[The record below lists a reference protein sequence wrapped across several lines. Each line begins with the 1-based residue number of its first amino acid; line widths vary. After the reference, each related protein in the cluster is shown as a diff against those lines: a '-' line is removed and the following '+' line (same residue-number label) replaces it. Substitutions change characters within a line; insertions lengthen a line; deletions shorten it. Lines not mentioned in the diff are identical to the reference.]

1 MRDMGEIDRRTLLA
15 GGAAALAAVQGAS
28 AKGAAAAERAAPV
41 RADPKRRGGRPNI
54 LLVVN
59 DQERALADIPAGLP
73 LPAHDWLRER
83 GILFD
88 RFHVNTTPCGPSRS
102 NIYTGLHTQHSGVYA
117 NPNSS
122 PHPELSPTI
131 PTVGAMLRR
140 AGYRTTYKGKWHLS
154 NINEGLNLRGVAG
167 GIFPNTRDILEPFGF
182 SGYNF
187 NGERE
192 GLSWE
197 GFMSDGVTAAEA
209 ASQLRSFADDDDAA
223 PWFMAVNFVN
233 PHDIMFYDPSGEGE
247 ATRARPNLVAPLLA
261 APGDPV
267 YGRDWNFPLPRSF
280 YADDLSRKP
289 RAHAAINASSGAF
302 YGRMRHADEAV
313 WRRNQNYYFNC
324 IRDVDRHMQ
333 TVFDALVASGQF
345 DNTIILFTSD
355 HGERAGAHGMR
366 QKGGTIYKE
375 DVGVPLIVVHPDLP
389 GGRTTHA
396 LGSAVDLVPT
406 MLALAGVDEA
416 AGREMQPKLAG
427 HDLSAAIAASTARTR
442 RDEAGILF
450 NYAVRYGWNAP
461 DVPSGVAE
469 TKPLPENDLMLRRLH
484 RGVHDGRYKFARYFA
499 PAQHHMPKRW
509 DDLVAH
515 NDLELY
521 DTAADPDEID
531 NLAWRPDAH
540 KSLIERLNAKTNKLI
555 EAEVGED
562 KGAEYP
568 GPATQYETLKLA

>member
-1 MRDMGEIDRRTLLA
+1 MREKTEIDRRTLLA
-15 GGAAALAAVQGAS
+15 AGAAAIVAANGA
-28 AKGAAAAERAAPV
+28 KAAAAPAPAPAPV
-41 RADPKRRGGRPNI
+41 SKVRRGRRPNI
-54 LLVVN
+54 LLIVN
-59 DQERALADIPAGLP
+59 DQERALADIPDILP
-73 LPAHDWLRER
+73 LPAHDWLREK
-83 GILFD
+83 GIVFD

-102 NIYTGLHTQHSGVYA
+102 NIYTGLHTQHTGVYA
-117 NPNSS
+117 NPNSP
-122 PHPELSPTI
+122 PHPQLSPTI
-131 PTVGAMLRR
+131 PTIGTMLRG

-154 NINEGLNLRGVAG
+154 NINEGLNFGGVAG
-167 GIFPNTRDILEPFGF
+167 GIFPNTSDILEPFGF
-182 SGYNF
+182 AGYNF
-187 NGERE
+187 DGERE

-197 GFMSDGVTAAEA
+197 GFMADGVTAAEA
-209 ASQLRSFADDDDAA
+209 VSQLRAFAADADDAA

-247 ATRARPNLVAPLLA
+247 ATRARRNLISPLLA

-267 YGRDWNFPLPRSF
+267 YDRDWGVPLPRSF
-280 YADDLSRKP
+280 HADDLSRKP

-302 YGRMRHADEAV
+302 YGRMRHEDEAV

-324 IRDVDRHMQ
+324 IRDVDRHMK
-333 TVFDALVASGQF
+333 TVLDALVASGQL

-375 DVGVPLIVVHPDLP
+375 DVGVPLVVVHPDLP
-389 GGRTTHA
+389 GGRTTQA

-406 MLALAGVDEA
+406 MLALAGVDA
-416 AGREMQPKLAG
+416 AARQAMQPRLAG
-427 HDLSAAIAASTARTR
+427 HDLSPAIASATARTG
-442 RDEAGILF
+442 RDTAGIFF

-461 DVPSGVAE
+461 DVPAGVAE
-469 TKPLPENDLMLRRLH
+469 TKPLPENDLTLRRLH

-499 PAQHHMPKRW
+499 PAEHHIPQRW

-521 DTAADPDEID
+521 DTATDPDEID

-540 KSLIERLNAKTNKLI
+540 KPLIERLNAQTNALI
-555 EAEVGED
+555 AAEIGAD
-562 KGAEYP
+562 NGAEYP
-568 GPATQYETLKLA
+568 GPASQYTTLRLT

>member
-1 MRDMGEIDRRTLLA
+1 MRDRAQIDRRTMLVGGAAVLGAANRASPA
-15 GGAAALAAVQGAS
+15 GGAAPAPSSQARAG
-28 AKGAAAAERAAPV
+28 KGRM
-41 RADPKRRGGRPNI
+41 RRPNI
-54 LLVVN
+54 LFIVN

-88 RFHVNTTPCGPSRS
+88 RYHVNTTPCGPSRS
-102 NIYTGLHTQHSGVYA
+102 NIYTGLHTQHTGVYA
-117 NPNSS
+117 NPNSP
-122 PHPELSPTI
+122 PHPELAPSIPTI
-131 PTVGAMLRR
+131 GTMLRR

-167 GIFPNTRDILEPFGF
+167 GVYPNTTDILESFGF

-209 ASQLRSFADDDDAA
+209 ASQLRTFAGDDDAA

-261 APGDPV
+261 APGDPI
-267 YGRDWNFPLPRSF
+267 YGRNWDFPLPRSF
-280 YADDLSRKP
+280 RSDDLSRKP
-289 RAHAAINASSGAF
+289 RAHAAINAASTAF

-313 WRRNQNYYFNC
+313 WQRNQNYYFNC

-333 TVFDALVASGQF
+333 TVLDALVASGEAA
-345 DNTIILFTSD
+345 NTVIIFTSD

-406 MLALAGVDEA
+406 MLSLAGVEQA
-416 AGREMQPKLAG
+416 ARHEMQPKLAG
-427 HDLSAAIAASTARTR
+427 HDLSPAIAATTARTS
-442 RDEAGILF
+442 RDKAGIFF

-461 DVPSGVAE
+461 DVPPGVAE
-469 TKPLPENDLMLRRLH
+469 TKPLPDNDLTLRRLH

-499 PAQHHMPKRW
+499 PAQHHVPRRW
-509 DDLVAH
+509 EDLVAY

-521 DTAADPDEID
+521 DTVEDPDELN

-540 KSLIERLNAKTNKLI
+540 RPLIERLNAQTNALI
-555 EAEVGED
+555 TAEVGED
-562 KGAEYP
+562 KGGEYP
-568 GPATQYETLKLA
+568 GPAAQYDTLKLA

>member
-1 MRDMGEIDRRTLLA
+1 MRDKAEIDRRTLLA
-15 GGAAALAAVQGAS
+15 GGAAALVAANGAQART
-28 AKGAAAAERAAPV
+28 AKDPV
-41 RADPKRRGGRPNI
+41 RAPKRQRGSRPNI
-54 LLVVN
+54 LFMVN
-59 DQERALADIPAGLP
+59 DQERSLADIPPGLP
-73 LPAHDWLRER
+73 LPAHQWLRER
-83 GILFD
+83 GLSFD

-102 NIYTGLHTQHSGVYA
+102 NIYTGLHTQHTGVYA
-117 NPNSS
+117 NPNSP
-122 PHPELSPTI
+122 PHPELGNKIPTI
-131 PTVGAMLRR
+131 GTMLRR
-140 AGYRTTYKGKWHLS
+140 VGYRTTYKGKWHLS

-167 GIFPNTRDILEPFGF
+167 GIYPNTSNILEPFGF

-209 ASQLRSFADDDDAA
+209 ASQLRALAEDDDDA

-261 APGDPV
+261 APGDPI

-280 YADDLSRKP
+280 EADDLSRKP
-289 RAHAAINASSGAF
+289 RAHAAITASAGAF
-302 YGRMRHADEAV
+302 YGRMLHEDEAI

-333 TVFDALVASGQF
+333 TVFAALVASGQL
-345 DNTIILFTSD
+345 DNTIIIFTSD
-355 HGERAGAHGMR
+355 HGERAGAHRMR

-375 DVGVPLIVVHPDLP
+375 DVGVPMIVVHPDLP
-389 GGRTTHA
+389 GGRTTQA

-406 MLALAGVDEA
+406 MLSLAGVDETA
-416 AGREMQPKLAG
+416 RLDMQPKLAG
-427 HDLSAAIAASTARTR
+427 HDLSAAIASTTARTR
-442 RDEAGILF
+442 RDKAGVFF

-461 DVPSGVAE
+461 DVPPGVAE
-469 TKPLPENDLMLRRLH
+469 VKPLPDNDLMLRRLH

-499 PAQHHMPKRW
+499 PAQHHIPRRW
-509 DDLVAH
+509 DDLVAY

-521 DTAADPDEID
+521 DTVADPDEID
-531 NLAWRPDAH
+531 NLAWHPDAH
-540 KSLIERLNAKTNKLI
+540 KSLIERLNAQTNALI
-555 EAEVGED
+555 AAEVGED

-568 GPATQYETLKLA
+568 GQADQYDTLKLV

>member
-1 MRDMGEIDRRTLLA
+1 MREKAEIGRRTLLA
-15 GGAAALAAVQGAS
+15 GGAAALVAANGAR
-28 AKGAAAAERAAPV
+28 ATGAETRPSG
-41 RADPKRRGGRPNI
+41 KRRGARPNI
-54 LLVVN
+54 LFIVN
-59 DQERALADIPAGLP
+59 DQERALADIPVGLP

-102 NIYTGLHTQHSGVYA
+102 NIYTGLHTQHTGVYA
-117 NPNSS
+117 NPNSP
-122 PHPELSPTI
+122 PHPQLSAKIPTI
-131 PTVGAMLRR
+131 GTMLRR

-167 GIFPNTRDILEPFGF
+167 GIFPNTSDVLEPFGF
-182 SGYNF
+182 SDYNF

-209 ASQLRSFADDDDAA
+209 AGQLRSFADDEGDT

-261 APGDPV
+261 APGDPI
-267 YGRDWNFPLPRSF
+267 YGRDWKFPLPRSF
-280 YADDLSRKP
+280 HADDLSRKP

-302 YGRMRHADEAV
+302 YGRMRRSDEAV
-313 WRRNQNYYFNC
+313 WLRNQNYYFNC

-333 TVFDALVASGQF
+333 TVFDALVATGQL
-345 DNTIILFTSD
+345 DNTVIIFTSD

-375 DVGVPLIVVHPDLP
+375 DVGVPLIVVHPDLL
-389 GGRTTHA
+389 GGRSTHA

-406 MLALAGVDEA
+406 MLSLAGVDEGA
-416 AGREMQPKLAG
+416 RRDMQPKLVG
-427 HDLSAAIAASTARTR
+427 HDLSAAIASTTARTR
-442 RDEAGILF
+442 RDEVGVLF

-461 DVPSGVAE
+461 DAPAGAAE
-469 TKPLPENDLMLRRLH
+469 TKPLAENDLMLRRLH

-499 PAQHHMPKRW
+499 PAQHHIPRRW

-521 DTAADPDEID
+521 DTVADPDEID

-540 KSLIERLNAKTNKLI
+540 KSLIERLNAKTNALI

-568 GPATQYETLKLA
+568 GPAPQYDTLKLT